1 MHRNLT
7 RNKAYGLPTTDQFA
21 KIIHHHHQIYF
32 SPKLTF
38 LTFLIYFS
46 NFAQVF
52 LAFKHV
58 ILTTAPSLY
67 KKYKAIWFLQLLLS
81 VTFGGNILLLLF
93 VLVENVQLV
102 TNHVML
108 HNLFSLHRLTEME
121 IRLRTTERR
130 STCGST
136 TIFKNPDNRD

>member
-1 MHRNLT
+1 MHRKLT
-7 RNKAYGLPTTDQFA
+7 RKKAYGLPSTDQFA

-38 LTFLIYFS
+38 LTFLIYSS

-58 ILTTAPSLY
+58 ILTTAPTLY
-67 KKYKAIWFLQLLLS
+67 RKYKAIWFLQLLLL
-81 VTFGGNILLLLF
+81 VTFGGNILLLLLVF
-93 VLVENVQLV
+93 VDNIQLV
-102 TNHVML
+102 ANHVML
-108 HNLFSLHRLTEME
+108 HNLFSFHRLMEME

-130 STCGST
+130 STCGPA